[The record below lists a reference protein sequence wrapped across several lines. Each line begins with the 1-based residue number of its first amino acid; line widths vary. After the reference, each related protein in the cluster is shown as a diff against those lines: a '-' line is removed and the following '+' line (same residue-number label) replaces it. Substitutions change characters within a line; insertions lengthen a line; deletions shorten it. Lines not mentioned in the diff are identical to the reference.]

1 MKHGQPRQDGSTRV
15 GRAVQQGRRISLE
28 HPSDRRSPGRSLATA
43 VANAGRLL
51 SIRREPNIAF
61 ATLVQPEQ
69 SGPVDDATRTESQV
83 QQGRKAA
90 DMSPADRNQGLS
102 LPARAWLIVGAA
114 AALWA
119 IAALV
124 FMLLF

>member
-1 MKHGQPRQDGSTRV
+1 MWRV
-15 GRAVQQGRRISLE
+15 VQLGRRVSLE
-28 HPSDRRSPGRSLATA
+28 HHSDRRNSGWNLATF
-43 VANAGRLL
+43 VANGERLL
-51 SIRREPNIAF
+51 PIRRERIAF
-61 ATLVQPEQ
+61 AALAQPDQ
-69 SGPVDDATRTESQV
+69 SGPVEDAVRTESQV

-114 AALWA
+114 ALLWA

-124 FMLLF
+124 FVLLF